1 VSATDAPV
9 LWRGTPGGHRF
20 RPERA
25 GEILRLLSRMRR
37 HATLY
42 GTDHPVV
49 TEVLRD
55 LHEFLQVLLS
65 RRPVVR
71 LFVHQDTFLFENT
84 ALLEESLQYYSLLI
98 GFRERHINAVQ
109 FDRGV
114 EPWELQHFVEMLNLN
129 DEDILRPGGADA
141 YLVKK
146 GVTHIK
152 AGAVEGTEG
161 APPTAQQGDSDSA
174 TRMKVDPQHAYR
186 AALRVMA
193 ELTYQASTSLPLNL
207 RNAQKIVNHFVDIIT
222 EDSAALLGVAA
233 LKDYDEDTY
242 HHSLNVSIL
251 SLLIGSQL
259 NLQRPLL
266 VTLGVA
272 GLLHDIGKVRVPREV
287 VTNPGKFTPG
297 EEAIMRRHT
306 VLGAYALRELP
317 GLLRLAM
324 VVAFEHHANY
334 DLSGYPQ
341 ITTKETPHLLTRIV
355 HIADV
360 FDAATCARRTYRR
373 PKRPHEILAVLL
385 EGAGTTFDPVL
396 AKLSVRVLADFSRKA
411 GRPARLSRTPA

>member
-1 VSATDAPV
+1 MSAVDAPV
-9 LWRGTPGGHRF
+9 LWRGTPGRHRF

-42 GTDHPVV
+42 GSQHPVV
-49 TEVLRD
+49 AEVLQD
-55 LHEFLQVLLS
+55 LHEFLQGLLS
-65 RRPVVR
+65 HRATVR
-71 LFVHQDTFLFENT
+71 LFIHQDTFLLENT
-84 ALLEESLQYYSLLI
+84 ALLEESLQYYSLLT
-98 GFRERHINAVQ
+98 GFRERHVNAVKL
-109 FDRGV
+109 DRGV
-114 EPWELQHFVEMLNLN
+114 EPWELQHLVEVLNLK
-129 DEDILRPGGADA
+129 DEEILRPGGSDA

-152 AGAVEGTEG
+152 VGSVEGTDTEVSRT
-161 APPTAQQGDSDSA
+161 PERDSDSP
-174 TRMKVDPQHAYR
+174 TRVKVDPQHAYR
-186 AALRVMA
+186 AGLRVMA
-193 ELTYQASTSLPLNL
+193 ELAYQASMSFPLNL
-207 RNAQKIVNHFVDIIT
+207 RKAQKIVNHFVDIIT

-266 VTLGVA
+266 VALGVA

-287 VTNPGKFTPG
+287 VTNPGRFTPG
-297 EEAIMRRHT
+297 EEVLMRRHT

-341 ITTKETPHLLTRIV
+341 ITTKEQPHLLTRIV
-355 HIADV
+355 QIADV
-360 FDAATCARRTYRR
+360 FDAATCSRRTYRR
-373 PKRPHEILAVLL
+373 PKRPHEALAILL

-396 AKLSVRVLADFSRKA
+396 AKLSVRMLAEFSRKTV
-411 GRPARLSRTPA
+411 RPARLSRTLV

>member
-1 VSATDAPV
+1 
-9 LWRGTPGGHRF
+9 
-20 RPERA
+20 
-25 GEILRLLSRMRR
+25 MRR

-42 GTDHPVV
+42 GPEHPVV
-49 TEVLRD
+49 TEVLQD
-55 LHEFLQVLLS
+55 LHEFLQGLLS
-65 RRPVVR
+65 HRPSVR
-71 LFVHQDTFLFENT
+71 LFINQDTFLLENT

-98 GFRERHINAVQ
+98 GFRERHVNAIKL
-109 FDRGV
+109 DRGV
-114 EPWELQHFVEMLNLN
+114 EPWELQHLVEVLNLK
-129 DEDILRPGGADA
+129 DDAMLRPGGADA

-152 AGAVEGTEG
+152 VGAVEGTDTA
-161 APPTAQQGDSDSA
+161 APQGGERDSDSA
-174 TRMKVDPQHAYR
+174 TRVRVDPQHAYR

-193 ELTYQASTSLPLNL
+193 ELTYQASMSFPLNL
-207 RNAQKIVNHFVDIIT
+207 RKAQKIVNHFVDIIT

-259 NLQRPLL
+259 NLERPVL
-266 VTLGVA
+266 VALGLA
-272 GLLHDIGKVRVPREV
+272 GLLHDIGKVRVPRELV
-287 VTNPGKFTPG
+287 ARPGKFTPA

-341 ITTKETPHLLTRIV
+341 ITTKEVPHLLTRIV
-355 HIADV
+355 HVADV
-360 FDAATCARRTYRR
+360 FDAATCSRRTYRR
-373 PKRPHEILAVLL
+373 PKRPQEALAMLL
-385 EGAGTTFDPVL
+385 DGAGTVFDPVL
-396 AKLSVRVLADFSRKA
+396 AKLSVRLLADFSRKT
-411 GRPARLSRTPA
+411 GRQMRHSLA